1 MPSVYRGPKCRQ
13 QVREWCLEQFGE
25 SGVPHHRRGIST
37 GAGTTSVVTAGPD
50 PAAASPSVVLVPGT
64 NTNGA
69 VYRHVAEALA
79 ARWPTV
85 VLDVP
90 GQPGLSADARPRRG
104 RSVWYGR
111 WLTEALEQAVPGK
124 ALVVG
129 HSLGGA
135 ITLASASPR
144 IVGRVVLSSAGLVR
158 LLVPPAVVAATVP
171 WLVRPTVPRAAR
183 VLGHMVAPGGRVP
196 DVLAEW
202 MALAARCCHS
212 SFAPPRCRR
221 GYWPSGGLCRAW
233 WPRDGTTSSC
243 RRGVWGLLHSGTWAP
258 GCTSWRAR
266 GICSWTRRL
275 TRSSRWS
282 SRPWPHCAGMP
293 HRLRMFPFDDLARGV
308 GSVRRW
314 DLGRTG
320 KMRSRP
326 CAHVTWRWNTSR

>member
-212 SFAPPRCRR
+212 SFAPPPLPPRLLAERR
-221 GYWPSGGLCRAW
+221 AVPCLVATGRHDVFLPPRRVGPAAQRHLGARLHVLEGSGHLLLDEA
-233 WPRDGTTSSC
+233 PDEIVTLVEQALAAL
-243 RRGVWGLLHSGTWAP
+243 RGDA
-258 GCTSWRAR
+258 A
-266 GICSWTRRL
+266 
-275 TRSSRWS
+275 
-282 SRPWPHCAGMP
+282 
-293 HRLRMFPFDDLARGV
+293 
-308 GSVRRW
+308 
-314 DLGRTG
+314 
-320 KMRSRP
+320 
-326 CAHVTWRWNTSR
+326 